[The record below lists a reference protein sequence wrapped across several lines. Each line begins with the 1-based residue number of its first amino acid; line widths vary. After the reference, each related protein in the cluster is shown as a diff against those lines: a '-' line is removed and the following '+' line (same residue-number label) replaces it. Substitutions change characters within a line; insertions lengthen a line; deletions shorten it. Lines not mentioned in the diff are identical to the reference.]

1 MVVTDPTLDDYLNI
15 ATIYTNGEL
24 TREQLLAKAG
34 EHQQA
39 DKCNTLTLGFRYY
52 LRQEF
57 NVPLQFY
64 QEICKLG
71 RKLSHLEVEALLLKE
86 KIQNEPRPSVH
97 ISIDGLE

>member
-1 MVVTDPTLDDYLNI
+1 MALKDSTLDDYLNI

-34 EHQQA
+34 EYQQA
-39 DKCNTLTLGFRYY
+39 NKVNTLTLGFRYY

-57 NVPLQFY
+57 KVPLQFY

-71 RKLSHLEVEALLLKE
+71 RKLSPLEVEALLLKE
-86 KIQNEPRPSVH
+86 KVQKEERPSVH
-97 ISIDGLE
+97 ISIDGLK